1 MERYEKVN
9 PKGAKLARRKFS
21 ISALSFSINKG
32 AVVG

>member
-21 ISALSFSINKG
+21 ISALGQQG